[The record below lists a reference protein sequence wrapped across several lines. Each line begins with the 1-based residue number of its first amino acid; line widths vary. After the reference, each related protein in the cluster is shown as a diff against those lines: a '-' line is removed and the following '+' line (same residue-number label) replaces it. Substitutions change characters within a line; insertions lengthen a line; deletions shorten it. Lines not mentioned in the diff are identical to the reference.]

1 MTTFVLA
8 IYLLSLGIQ
17 LHSLF
22 LVRNIIIQ
30 YQKHWIGN
38 IMLIISLI
46 IISIHHIFYFFQNF
60 NQAKVV
66 ITESFF
72 MLSNSL
78 IFYAIILFI
87 GLITRHL
94 GDKSQWLAYKLR
106 FDSLTKTLSREEILI
121 QCERELV
128 RAIRSGESVSLLT
141 IDIDNF
147 KTINDT
153 YGHSIGDEVLIRSA
167 NYCKELLREI
177 DLIGRIGGDEFIV
190 LLPNTNIK
198 SAHEV
203 ANRILRKMRGLVN
216 ELSIHT
222 DNPINLSIGVAGF
235 NLRELKKSQRL
246 FNSRRHLKKLIDS
259 SDRALYEAKKSG
271 KNQCMINSD
280 NKYIFKME

>member
-1 MTTFVLA
+1 MAILVLA

-17 LHSLF
+17 LHSLI
-22 LVRNIIIQ
+22 LARIIIIQ
-30 YQKHWIGN
+30 NQKEWIGN
-38 IMLIISLI
+38 IVLTISLI
-46 IISIHHIFYFFQNF
+46 IILIHHIFSFFQNF
-60 NQAKVV
+60 NQAKVG

-72 MLSNSL
+72 ILSNSL
-78 IFYAIILFI
+78 FFYATISFF
-87 GLITRHL
+87 GLITKHL
-94 GDKSQWLAYKLR
+94 GDKSKWLTHKLR
-106 FDSLTKTLSREEILI
+106 FDSLTKTMSREEILM

-128 RAIRSGESVSLLT
+128 RAVRSGEAVSLLT

-147 KTINDT
+147 KAINDT
-153 YGHSIGDEVLIRSA
+153 YGHPIGDEVLIRST

-203 ANRILRKMRGLVN
+203 ANRILGKMRGLVN

-235 NLRELKKSQRL
+235 NLRELKKSQII
-246 FNSRRHLKKLIDS
+246 FNPRWHLKKLIDS

-271 KNQCMINSD
+271 RNQCMIASD
-280 NKYIFKME
+280 NKYTFKMG